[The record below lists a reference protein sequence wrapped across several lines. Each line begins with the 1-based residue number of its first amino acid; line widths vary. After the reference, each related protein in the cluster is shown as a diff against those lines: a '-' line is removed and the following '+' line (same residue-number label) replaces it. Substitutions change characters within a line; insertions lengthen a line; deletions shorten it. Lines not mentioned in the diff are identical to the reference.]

1 MTRQS
6 YKTDLNDGQWELIEP
21 LLPRSKSE
29 TGRGRKRTVDY
40 REIVNAVLYWSRSG
54 CPWELLP
61 HDFPHHKTVAAHSR
75 RSSSYDDWQCLRIAR
90 YFRSWQKKGVWHRIH
105 NELRIKVRLGEGR
118 SDIATAAIIDS
129 QSVKTTEIGGSE
141 RGFDGG
147 KKIKGRKRHLLVDT
161 MGLVILVIVHAANIA
176 DVTAS
181 RMLLAET
188 NLSQT
193 NIQQIWADQGDRG
206 AKLQRVANGCQLNL
220 EVVKR
225 QSKQF
230 EILPRRWVVERTFA
244 WIGKQRRLSK
254 DYERLPAVS
263 ETAVYIAMIP
273 LMLNRLT
280 A

>member
-1 MTRQS
+1 MNRQC
-6 YKTDLNDGQWELIEP
+6 YKTDLTDQQWELIKP
-21 LLPRSKSE
+21 LLPPPKSE
-29 TGRGRKRTVDY
+29 AGRGRKRSVEP

-61 HDFPHHKTVAAHSR
+61 HDFPHYKTVYS
-75 RSSSYDDWQCLRIAR
+75 
-90 YFRSWQKKGVWHRIH
+90 YFRSWQKKGVWQQIH
-105 NELRIKVRLGEGR
+105 NELRIKVRRSEGR
-118 SDIATAAIIDS
+118 QETATAAVIDS
-129 QSVKTTEIGGSE
+129 QSIKTTESGGNE

-161 MGLVILVIVHAANIA
+161 MGLVILAIVHAANIA

-188 NLSQT
+188 SLSQT
-193 NIQQIWADQGDRG
+193 NIEQIWADQGYQG
-206 AKLQRVANGCQLNL
+206 AKLQRVAEGCQLNL

-244 WIGKQRRLSK
+244 WLGKQRRLSK
-254 DYERLPAVS
+254 DYERLPEVS
-263 ETAVYIAMIP
+263 ETVVYIAMIP
-273 LMLNRLT
+273 LMLNRLV